1 MADIRIK
8 DLTTTASSTASDD
21 FFAADGAT
29 NGTRKLSAYNPS
41 FGGNATVGGTLTVN
55 STFASSAS
63 STTLTSQFANTLTGA
78 ANILNLQLRRGD
90 SANGFSRLMWGTG
103 ATTEWS
109 LGSRSGDTNIYLW
122 DEVANAERFKVSS
135 STGNVSIAATTASTA
150 TSSGALVVGN
160 GTSGGLG
167 VGGAIY
173 AGGNLLITGTGKI
186 GAVTAADSRF
196 HVYESSAVDV
206 GNGVTIEQAGT
217 GDAVTAF
224 LLTGVQRWSVGIDN
238 SDSDKFK
245 IGTGA
250 LGSADRL
257 TIDTSGNTTVG
268 GTLTVSGT
276 GTSTVSGNLLR
287 DGAAG
292 AVRGYYLSTG
302 GLARWGIA
310 ANETA
315 ESGSNAGSNF
325 QIFSFDDAGNI
336 LTRPIFSITR
346 STGASAFAGSLTV
359 SSTTASTSTSSGAL
373 VVSGGVGVAKRIYS
387 GEGLNTEGDN
397 STHISFVRN
406 GTVSIG
412 PDSAATPALVVSTA
426 IKTSAPSGGTAAN
439 WKLGTVATVSPTS
452 PNRTIEVEIG
462 GTTYYLHA
470 KTTNN

>member
-1 MADIRIK
+1 
-8 DLTTTASSTASDD
+8 
-21 FFAADGAT
+21 
-29 NGTRKLSAYNPS
+29 
-41 FGGNATVGGTLTVN
+41 
-55 STFASSAS
+55 
-63 STTLTSQFANTLTGA
+63 
-78 ANILNLQLRRGD
+78 
-90 SANGFSRLMWGTG
+90 
-103 ATTEWS
+103 
-109 LGSRSGDTNIYLW
+109 
-122 DEVANAERFKVSS
+122 
-135 STGNVSIAATTASTA
+135 
-150 TSSGALVVGN
+150 
-160 GTSGGLG
+160 

-452 PNRTIEVEIG
+452 PNRTIEVDIG
-462 GTTYYLHA
+462 GTIYYIHA